1 MPNTDVGKKVKVF
14 IPFKKRFERVLH
26 EDHTGLYVK
35 NGGEKMKVVPELNF
49 DYEPTGNYIKHV
61 KSRRK
66 KA

>member
-1 MPNTDVGKKVKVF
+1 MLNSDVGKKVRVL
-14 IPFKKRFERVLH
+14 IPGQKRIERVLH

-35 NGGEKMKVVPELNF
+35 NSGEKMKVVPELNF